1 MGPQGL
7 VHDQTRMMKIP
18 LDYKDLFAKEKRGEL
33 GIGRDFWSSSELVSM
48 EENEILCAPFSEVE
62 IKYGIFS
69 CYADGAPGPDGFP
82 FLFYQKFWD
91 LIKHDIVRMFQ
102 DFHKGELSLRRLNFA
117 MLTLIPKVD
126 NAKSI
131 KFFRPISLINYS
143 FKIFSKVLTL
153 RLGKICTRLVATN

>member
-1 MGPQGL
+1 
-7 VHDQTRMMKIP
+7 MMKIA
-18 LDYKDLFAKEKRGEL
+18 LDHKDLFAKEKRGEL

-91 LIKHDIVRMFQ
+91 WVKDDIVRMFH
-102 DFHKGELSLRRLNFA
+102 DFCKGELSLSRLNFA

-126 NAKSI
+126 NANNM
-131 KFFRPISLINYS
+131 KFFRSICLINCS
-143 FKIFSKVLTL
+143 LKKIKGPYLEV
-153 RLGKICTRLVATN
+153 K